1 MTEFIPGENA
11 RINIVANDSSLLVDS
26 YSGYITGSTLD
37 AEGQI
42 MVDVNT
48 GKIKGKQLIGD
59 VYSNDGKKK
68 ILNVSH
74 TGSEATIDADIL
86 GSIKGNV
93 IANDDTVIVNT
104 TSQHGDFKTLN
115 VDTLTVTAWMGD
127 TFGKHKGLIDAPD
140 KGAIVQSLN
149 AQVIVGTDI
158 TASQFH
164 SNDMTGNL
172 VGTFDGDSV
181 GKFTGKMYGEL
192 NGTFNGTGTGTW
204 AGDLTGDIKD
214 HNGIKIFTYDETN
227 KKFEINGII
236 KHKSGSVALDTTYDD
251 TNALFKGLV
260 SGAYIDS
267 AGKKLLEDQP
277 TGGTVIDS
285 PTTKKIQLGQSD
297 NPIELNGYLKSKIEK
312 FEIYGLLSSQHQTL
326 AHRGNAES
334 PTAIKPRDHL
344 YMVSSRGYDGHGYKL
359 AGAWGMFQDDIKT
372 HNTNSDNM
380 PGKFGI
386 SCSDGVSI
394 PTLDKDTTLTFD
406 GDGVLKVKVCQVG
419 ELSSTERDAVSSK
432 TGMIIF
438 NKSTGKFQGYTGT
451 KWVDLH

>member
-214 HNGIKIFTYDETN
+214 QNGIKIFTYDETN

>member
-93 IANDDTVIVNT
+93 VANDDTVLVNT

-149 AQVIVGTDI
+149 AQVIVGTDV
-158 TASQFH
+158 TANSFH

-204 AGDLTGDIKD
+204 TGDLTGDITD
-214 HNGIKIFTYDETN
+214 TNGIKIFTYDDTN

-236 KHKSGSVALDTTYDD
+236 KHKSGSVALDTSYDD
-251 TNALFKGLV
+251 TNALFNGLV

-277 TGGTVIDS
+277 TGGTIIDS
-285 PTTKKIQLGQSD
+285 PTTKKVQIGHTD
-297 NPIELNGYLKSKIEK
+297 NAVELNEFLTSKVEK
-312 FEIYGLLSSQHQTL
+312 YAVETLSSQHKTL
-326 AHRGNAES
+326 AHRGTAQS
-334 PTAIKPRDHL
+334 PTAVKQRDHL
-344 YMVSSRGYDGHGYKL
+344 YMVASWGHDGNDYKW

-372 HNTNSDNM
+372 HNTSSSNM
-380 PGKFGI
+380 PGKFGV
-386 SCSDGVSI
+386 SCSDGVN
-394 PTLDKDTTLTFD
+394 PPMLDADTTLTFD

-419 ELSSTERDAVSSK
+419 ELSSSERDAVSSK